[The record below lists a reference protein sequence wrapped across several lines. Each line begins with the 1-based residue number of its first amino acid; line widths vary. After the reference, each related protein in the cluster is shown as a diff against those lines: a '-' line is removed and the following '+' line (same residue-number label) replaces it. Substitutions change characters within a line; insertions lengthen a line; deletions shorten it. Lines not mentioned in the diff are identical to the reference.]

1 MYTPIEN
8 TDSGIDNAKA
18 ELAIELSELKSQF
31 DDAMRNGHQFD
42 DARTLYHQMN
52 ELSSRINVMNWD
64 GKSTETDQ
72 KNK

>member
-8 TDSGIDNAKA
+8 TDSGIDNTKA

-31 DDAMRNGHQFD
+31 DDAMRNGNQFE

-64 GKSTETDQ
+64 AKPADADQ
-72 KNK
+72 TNK